1 MGDWLTIYTLV
12 AFLLGVALSA
22 AVKRLGGRAKSAVAA

>member
-1 MGDWLTIYTLV
+1 MGDWFTIHTLI

-22 AVKRLGGRAKSAVAA
+22 AVKRLAGRAKSAAAG